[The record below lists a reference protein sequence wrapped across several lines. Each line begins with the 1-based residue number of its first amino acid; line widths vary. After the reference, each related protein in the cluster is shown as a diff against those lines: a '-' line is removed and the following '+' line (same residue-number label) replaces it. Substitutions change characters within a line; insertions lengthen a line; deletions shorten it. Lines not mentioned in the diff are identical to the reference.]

1 MVVINFFCQVGL
13 FASGSVRSHD
23 SASAQIE
30 CRLLFSETS
39 SSGDN
44 EIVIKM

>member
-1 MVVINFFCQVGL
+1 MVVINFFCQVRL
-13 FASGSVRSHD
+13 SASGSVRSHD

-30 CRLLFSETS
+30 CRLLLSEMLS
-39 SSGDN
+39 SSDD